1 VRISPETG
9 LVTSAA
15 DADAI
20 FEIFR
25 DGHVPE
31 LQAEDTSSAGFGGT
45 IYDDD
50 QDLF

>member
-15 DADAI
+15 NADAM

-25 DGHVPE
+25 DGHVPK
-31 LQAEDTSSAGFGGT
+31 LQAEDTSSASFGGT
-45 IYDDD
+45 IYDDE
-50 QDLF
+50 DLF